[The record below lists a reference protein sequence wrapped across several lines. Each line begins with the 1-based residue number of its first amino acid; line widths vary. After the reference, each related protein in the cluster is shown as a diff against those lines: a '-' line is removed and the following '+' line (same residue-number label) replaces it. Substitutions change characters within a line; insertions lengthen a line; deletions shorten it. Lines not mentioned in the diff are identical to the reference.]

1 MTCSSALYTVNAA
14 GTQLVPNA
22 QVPFG
27 SAIRRFGRNI
37 NLDGDSISVR
47 GSGYYKVDCSIT
59 VEPSAAGNITVQL
72 FNDGIA
78 VPGASARTTAGAA
91 DDPVNLNLVA
101 LVRNQCCD
109 SSDVLAVRIG
119 DVDAAADTT
128 YTVTNMACVVTK
140 I

>member
-1 MTCSSALYTVNAA
+1 MSCSSALYTVNTAS
-14 GTQLVPNA
+14 TPLIPNA

-27 SAIRRFGRNI
+27 SVIRRFGKNV

-59 VEPSAAGNITVQL
+59 VAPSAAGNITAQL

-78 VPGASARTTAGAA
+78 VPGASARAAAAAA
-91 DDPVNLNLVA
+91 DEPVNLNIVA

-109 SSDVLAVRIG
+109 SSDVLSIRIG
-119 DVDAAADTT
+119 DVDATDDTT
-128 YTVTNMACVVTK
+128 YTVSNMACVVTK